1 MRLTRSLVGKD
12 PINLDMP
19 EWAFRVLVEVA
30 HLDVADA
37 LTVQGVLLNPIFL
50 ANSHRLRILKERTKT
65 DIQKQALALPE
76 ADQVELAHAPLTAL
90 AFRKGLSPLGS
101 WEGLIVLVNVLLFAT
116 STAISWSYYGDRVAP
131 TTFSDP

>member
-50 ANSHRLRILKERTKT
+50 ANSHHFRILYVRRDDESGYTNRHSPYQLRIRV
-65 DIQKQALALPE
+65 P
-76 ADQVELAHAPLTAL
+76 P
-90 AFRKGLSPLGS
+90 
-101 WEGLIVLVNVLLFAT
+101 T
-116 STAISWSYYGDRVAP
+116 SL
-131 TTFSDP
+131 